1 MSGVPAKF
9 ASALFVGIV
18 AGAAWTA
25 LPQHAAQAADCLTEP
40 KNETPQGQHWYF
52 RIERGTGRHCW
63 YMRGED
69 EKSARVDTPDPAPA
83 EKPAPKRTE
92 AATTRS
98 IADAHAEIGPRA
110 RVPGRR
116 AAAAHHP
123 YGPTLHR
130 QRRPERRDIPNARR
144 SPQLPLA
151 PDVGLRHT
159 GKSAAGKP
167 TAGKSAAW
175 QTSHPRRHWWWPT
188 DAHGRRRDA
197 QTADVSADAASQTVP
212 PPMLAAHRWN
222 ATPARS
228 RNFFSS
234 RSGRSRWPD

>member
-63 YMRGED
+63 YVRGED
-69 EKSARVDTPDPAPA
+69 EKSARVDTPDPAPV
-83 EKPAPKRTE
+83 EKPAPQRTE

-110 RVPGRR
+110 RVPGRGR
-116 AAAAHHP
+116 RGTVRLAQRCTGS
-123 YGPTLHR
+123 GPR
-130 QRRPERRDIPNARR
+130 ERRDFQCARSYWHLCPPR
-144 SPQLPLA
+144 RTLA
-151 PDVGLRHT
+151 PILRLGHHR
-159 GKSAAGKP
+159 KPAARSFPYG
-167 TAGKSAAW
+167 
-175 QTSHPRRHWWWPT
+175 RRH
-188 DAHGRRRDA
+188 AARGR
-197 QTADVSADAASQTVP
+197 TAC
-212 PPMLAAHRWN
+212 
-222 ATPARS
+222 
-228 RNFFSS
+228 
-234 RSGRSRWPD
+234 

>member
-63 YMRGED
+63 YVRGED
-69 EKSARVDTPDPAPA
+69 EKSARVDTPDPAPV
-83 EKPAPKRTE
+83 EKPAPQRTE

-110 RVPGRR
+110 RVPG
-116 AAAAHHP
+116 AAAAAP
-123 YGPTLHR
+123 SVW
-130 QRRPERRDIPNARR
+130 PNAAPAAAPANAAT
-144 SPQLPLA
+144 SNAPAATGTMPPLA
-151 PDVGLRHT
+151 GRWPQSSGSATIASQPPEASPDG
-159 GKSAAGKP
+159 
-167 TAGKSAAW
+167 
-175 QTSHPRRHWWWPT
+175 RRH
-188 DAHGRRRDA
+188 AARGR
-197 QTADVSADAASQTVP
+197 TAC
-212 PPMLAAHRWN
+212 
-222 ATPARS
+222 
-228 RNFFSS
+228 
-234 RSGRSRWPD
+234 